1 MSSEVGHLAYHIA
14 GETLQVR
21 YITCPLPSAVDGCV
35 PTVSG
40 GGRRVVEF
48 LGIAVAV
55 TFAVVLVAVNVHSL
69 LGKSSHSHRATD
81 SSPSTD
87 SEGGGAGMSGAMN
100 ELDSWP
106 MGLWKGDIVTPPPY
120 TEIDPAPPAPSPPP
134 YQLSSLP
141 RIDV

>member
-1 MSSEVGHLAYHIA
+1 MSTA
-14 GETLQVR
+14 
-21 YITCPLPSAVDGCV
+21 SA
-35 PTVSG
+35 

-55 TFAVVLVAVNVHSL
+55 TFAVVLIAVNVHSL
-69 LGKSSHSHRATD
+69 FGKSSHSHSVPGGT
-81 SSPSTD
+81 SPNDT
-87 SEGGGAGMSGAMN
+87 EGGDAGMSGAMY

-120 TEIDPAPPAPSPPP
+120 TEIDPAPPPPSPPP

-141 RIDV
+141 RVDV